1 MYQRIDKI
9 NALLRQEISLAI
21 SQEISDPRVSF
32 RVSVVNV
39 ETSRDLGVAR
49 VYVTVLGNLEHKR
62 KALKGLNSASNFIR
76 RILRKKI
83 NLKKIP
89 ALEFLDDNS
98 IEEGTIL
105 SEKIDSLFHE

>member
-9 NALLRQEISLAI
+9 NALLRQEISLTI

-49 VYVTVLGNLEHKR
+49 VYVTVMGNLEHKR

-76 RILRKKI
+76 RLLTKKA
-83 NLKKIP
+83 NLKKTP
-89 ALEFLDDNS
+89 SLEFLADNS
-98 IEEGTIL
+98 IEEGAIM
-105 SEKIDSLFHE
+105 SEKIDNLFHE

>member
-9 NALLRQEISLAI
+9 NALLRQEISVII

-32 RVSVVNV
+32 KISLISV

-49 VYVTVLGNLEHKR
+49 VYVSVLGNLREKQE
-62 KALKGLNSASNFIR
+62 ALKGLNSASNFIR
-76 RILRKKI
+76 RLLRKNL

-89 ALEFLDDNS
+89 S
-98 IEEGTIL
+98 IEFIDDSSIEKGTML
-105 SEKIDSLFHE
+105 SKKIDGLFDN